1 MNRINIWMDEDLH
14 KRLKIAAAMKGVTI
28 QEFVTDSIQNATKR
42 DSRLIARLM
51 K

>member
-1 MNRINIWMDEDLH
+1 MDEELH

-28 QEFVTDSIQNATKR
+28 QEFVTGAIESAAKR
-42 DSRLIARLM
+42 DNRLIARLM